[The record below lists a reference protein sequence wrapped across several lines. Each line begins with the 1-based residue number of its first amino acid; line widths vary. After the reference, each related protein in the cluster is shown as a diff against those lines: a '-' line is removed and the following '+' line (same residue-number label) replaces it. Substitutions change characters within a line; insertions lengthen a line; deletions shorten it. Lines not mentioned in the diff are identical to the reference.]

1 MDKVSK
7 ERKKYCL
14 ISCNMRVNVARY
26 LPEELSSGKTH
37 AWEINVFIL

>member
-1 MDKVSK
+1 M
-7 ERKKYCL
+7 
-14 ISCNMRVNVARY
+14 Y